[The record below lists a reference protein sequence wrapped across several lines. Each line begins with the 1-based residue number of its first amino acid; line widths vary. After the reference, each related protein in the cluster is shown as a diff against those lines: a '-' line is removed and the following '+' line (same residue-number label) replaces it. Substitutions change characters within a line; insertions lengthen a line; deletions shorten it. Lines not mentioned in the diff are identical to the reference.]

1 MQVWFVVSDFSV
13 KERTEGRYANR
24 SLSSFCKL
32 KLEKILDDIEHLV
45 IELAWADDVSF
56 EAIRKQTGRNEKQ
69 VIQLMRRSLKPSSF
83 KLWRARVHGRKKKHE
98 KRSSENM
105 ILKRQAACLN

>member
-1 MQVWFVVSDFSV
+1 M
-13 KERTEGRYANR
+13 
-24 SLSSFCKL
+24 
-32 KLEKILDDIEHLV
+32 DDIEHLV

-56 EAIRKQTGRNEKQ
+56 EAIRQQTGRNEKQ

-105 ILKRQAACLN
+105 KLKRQGV